1 MHVMN
6 GSLEV
11 MGQGDREGRQDAE
24 PGERKGIRRVG
35 RRMGPGHEMRLR
47 RVSGG

>member
-11 MGQGDREGRQDAE
+11 MGQGEREGQAGCRTWEGEGNQASRQWVS
-24 PGERKGIRRVG
+24 PGRG
-35 RRMGPGHEMRLR
+35 RE
-47 RVSGG
+47 SGL

>member
-1 MHVMN
+1 MNVMN

-11 MGQGDREGRQDAE
+11 MGQGEREGRQ